1 MSSPSD
7 ERLMNVLG
15 QAQQN
20 LIKAKDPT
28 PCVMISEENWK
39 AIIETLQGQLEAEN
53 RLGELLRKLPTD
65 QQLVDFLNQM
75 KDIHIYHEGEWMKE
89 LESEAK
95 KMQTDSEKWSTEM
108 ETEYQSQAGKLNEQY
123 ATELANTKETL
134 KKEMQEYSDKL
145 YHRILLPCL
154 LMTLLS
160 AVLVLLEICK
170 V

>member
-1 MSSPSD
+1 
-7 ERLMNVLG
+7 
-15 QAQQN
+15 
-20 LIKAKDPT
+20 
-28 PCVMISEENWK
+28 MISEENWK
-39 AIIETLQGQLEAEN
+39 AIIETMQQQLEVQN
-53 RLGELLRKLPTD
+53 RLGELIQYLPTD
-65 QQLVDFLNQM
+65 NELIGFLNQIEN
-75 KDIHIYHEGEWMKE
+75 IHIDHEKSWMKE
-89 LESEAK
+89 LKKES
-95 KMQTDSEKWSTEM
+95 MRIQTDLQTRSTEM
-108 ETEYQSQAGKLNEQY
+108 EAEYRSQAGKLNEQY